1 MGARGPGKTPTNLA
15 VLRGQR
21 PDRINRSSPQPSTSE
36 VAPPSWLTR
45 PGRTVWN
52 RFAPDLVRTG
62 VLTAWDVEE
71 FACWCDAAARRRRAV
86 RKLETEGEVVQL
98 PVFNKNG
105 EKTGER
111 TAKNPWLLVLAE
123 ADRMVIS
130 YGTRFGMTP
139 SDRASLS
146 VGEGPGDSDD
156 DLLTGAG

>member
-1 MGARGPGKTPTNLA
+1 VGQRGPGKTPTNLA

-21 PDRINRSSPQPSTSE
+21 SDRINTNAPQPSDLE

-52 RFAPDLVRTG
+52 QFAPDLIRKG
-62 VLTAWDVEE
+62 VLTAWDTEE
-71 FACWCDAAARRRRAV
+71 FAGWCDAAARRRRAV
-86 RKLETEGEVVQL
+86 RRLESQGEIIEV

-105 EKTGER
+105 EKTGTR
-111 TAKNPWLLVLAE
+111 LAKNPWLFVLND
-123 ADRMVIS
+123 ADVQVVR

-146 VGEGPGDSDD
+146 IGEGSGDNDD